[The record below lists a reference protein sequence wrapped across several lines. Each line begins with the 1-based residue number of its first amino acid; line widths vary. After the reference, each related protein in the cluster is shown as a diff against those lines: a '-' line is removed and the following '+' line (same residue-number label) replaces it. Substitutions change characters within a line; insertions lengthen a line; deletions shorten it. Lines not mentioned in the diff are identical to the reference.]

1 MDCDLE
7 EPPEEIPRLYA
18 KAREGFD
25 VVHTRR
31 RSRPGSPLRT
41 LVGRAY
47 FMARNRFTG
56 SSTGLDHG
64 TLSILSRKV
73 VDSFLMLRDRDR
85 EYLAALDWLGF
96 EHATIEF
103 DRHERPHGRSAYSLR
118 RLVRVASDGL
128 FFQTTVLLRWIVM
141 LGFVVALLG
150 VALAVYWVVVFI
162 VAEPPSGFTSVAVL
176 LVLIGGF
183 LITSLGVVG
192 LYVGKVFEQVKTR
205 PLYLVDERIEGG
217 ADADGAP
224 SRHETTSGPD

>member
-1 MDCDLE
+1 
-7 EPPEEIPRLYA
+7 
-18 KAREGFD
+18 
-25 VVHTRR
+25 
-31 RSRPGSPLRT
+31 
-41 LVGRAY
+41 
-47 FMARNRFTG
+47 
-56 SSTGLDHG
+56 
-64 TLSILSRKV
+64 
-73 VDSFLMLRDRDR
+73 
-85 EYLAALDWLGF
+85 
-96 EHATIEF
+96 
-103 DRHERPHGRSAYSLR
+103 
-118 RLVRVASDGL
+118 
-128 FFQTTVLLRWIVM
+128 M